1 MTKFLFSLP
10 ILLIFLFFWG
20 SNSRLNSEAIT
31 MCHSTGVAEM
41 QVFALDQEFQN
52 FHLKPIGGSFE
63 GIGTMTTFSTDD
75 KAMASAYLI
84 RAKKKSNKWLF
95 VYQEWW
101 GLNEHIK
108 SEAEK
113 FYKDLNGQ
121 VNVMAMDMY
130 DGKVATEPKDAGKY
144 MSEAKEPRLNSIMKG
159 AFTFAGKKAKVANV
173 GWCFGGSLSLKSA
186 LIGGK
191 NNVGS
196 VIYYGMPVRDVEQL
210 KTLNSDVLGLFAT
223 ETRISKEVIED
234 FAAKMKL
241 AGKNLDY
248 TIYDGVHG
256 FSNPSNPKHDPALT
270 ANAYSKAITYLRSK
284 F

>member
-1 MTKFLFSLP
+1 LVL
-10 ILLIFLFFWG
+10 LFFG
-20 SNSRLNSEAIT
+20 YSSSKTNDISEIT
-31 MCHSTGVAEM
+31 ICHSSGVSEM
-41 QVFALDQEFQN
+41 QAFALDAEFQN
-52 FHLKPIGGSFE
+52 FHPKPNSSTFE
-63 GIGTMTTFSTDD
+63 GLGIMTTFKTDD
-75 KAMASAYLI
+75 GATASGYLI
-84 RAKKKSNKWLF
+84 KAKKKSNKWLF

-101 GLNEHIK
+101 GLNDNIK

-113 FYKDLNGQ
+113 FYKDLNGK
-121 VNVMAMDMY
+121 VNVMAVDMY

-159 AFTFAGKKAKVANV
+159 AYTFAGKKAKVANV

-234 FAAKMKL
+234 FASKMKL

-256 FSNPSNPKHDPALT
+256 FANPSNPKHDAAAT
-270 ANAYSKAITYLRSK
+270 ANAYGKAITYIQAKLL
-284 F
+284 